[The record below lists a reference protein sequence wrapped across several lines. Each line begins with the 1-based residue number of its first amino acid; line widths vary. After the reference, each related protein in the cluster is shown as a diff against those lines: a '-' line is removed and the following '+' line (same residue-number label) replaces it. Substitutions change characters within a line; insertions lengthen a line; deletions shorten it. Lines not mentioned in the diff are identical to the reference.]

1 MFTLLYC
8 RILCIR
14 YNKVKVGKKDK
25 ELFFFPT
32 FKTGDLRSIN
42 IWVIASTTLAI
53 LVERSLPKKHQSIN
67 KRQKC

>member
-14 YNKVKVGKKDK
+14 YNKVKVEKKDK
-25 ELFFFPT
+25 ELFFFST

-42 IWVIASTTLAI
+42 IWVIAQYML
-53 LVERSLPKKHQSIN
+53 QYN
-67 KRQKC
+67 N